1 MRLALQEGGASV
13 CRRDRVSERREA
25 GGTGGGTSQYAW
37 AVGVSYRYVGGER
50 GSRPTYAVSVQQG
63 KGGGGGGGGEDVHAG
78 DGRTNQPTNQPEEGA
93 VCTGGIFST
102 PGPVAGGGETGN
114 LHAEYAQPRDQ
125 GGRLVSCDGWDYGR
139 VRGARGLTVN
149 SALGGT

>member
-1 MRLALQEGGASV
+1 MLQCADEIGYLRDMKRGVRGEVPRSMYGRSV
-13 CRRDRVSERREA
+13 YFT
-25 GGTGGGTSQYAW
+25 GTW
-37 AVGVSYRYVGGER
+37 AVNGVHGLRTPCQYNRAREGE
-50 GSRPTYAVSVQQG
+50 
-63 KGGGGGGGGEDVHAG
+63 G

-93 VCTGGIFST
+93 VCTGGIFSA

-139 VRGARGLTVN
+139 VQGARGLTVN